1 MPPKTDTQ
9 KVDYRK
15 FFYAFGVE
23 LSVGSQLQGDCPLC
37 EHEAH
42 FFVNPHTGQYDC
54 KLCGEQGN
62 AWTFLDKYHE
72 HILKQTTD
80 EDYTVLSRE
89 RGIKAATFKHLQL
102 AKVPNQDKW
111 IIPTNNPDGKLTN
124 LYQMLPTESGGY
136 MMMSS
141 PAPCAQLPYRADT
154 ITKNIDTIWICEG
167 QSDTAVWLEVMAS
180 LAPLG
185 SDKHKLKGRPNF
197 ENGLLKTH
205 AVIGAPG
212 CNTFKKH
219 WVKLLKDKHVNI
231 MFDNDEAG
239 RKGVDRIINMIAKSK
254 DKPLSFQRLMWGEN
268 DPDKMDLRD
277 ILSSRNHLK
286 TFYHVRDNLD
296 PVELTEDVEDDSDEE
311 IEQIEAVPC
320 ESFKELLE
328 TYNDELEMT
337 ENIEKTLAC
346 MIATVLSTT
355 TYGGQ
360 LGLRVIGRPG
370 SDKSTLAEAISCAR
384 DYVYPR
390 SKFTGIVS
398 GWASLKKSEQTA
410 AKMNGMC
417 VIVKDADTMLQL
429 PNLRQIESEIR
440 DALGDGVIRGEYRT
454 GLEFEIETMF
464 TMIQCGTKSLRGT
477 DDSCLGSRFL
487 DIVISD
493 DDKSSSEHIVRRSIN
508 SQFSAITKALSKP
521 NSDGGKINARK
532 KGIEALGGP
541 TKGLLQFV
549 KQKLQDGITIK
560 PITKKQETHFM
571 AIAELISYCRA
582 KVERSTQGHILYRPE
597 KELATRLSEQFS
609 RLGIFLA
616 VLFLPANRKVVTLTK
631 QVFEVLRKVMYDTAD
646 SFTFEIL
653 VTLFEFDRKNKTAKG
668 MSKQDLASA
677 IKISSTQ
684 TYAILQDMKELGLVE
699 TRHVSNPHGSGRH
712 SHYFT
717 LTKEVRKL
725 CRLTLQ

>member
-37 EHEAH
+37 EHGAH
-42 FFVNPHTGQYDC
+42 FFVNPHSGQYDC

-62 AWTFLDKYHE
+62 AWTFLGKYHE

-80 EDYTVLSRE
+80 EDYASLSRE
-89 RGIKAATFKHLQL
+89 RGIKPATFKHLQL
-102 AKVPNQDKW
+102 AKVPGQDKW

-154 ITKNIDTIWICEG
+154 ITKDTNTIWICEG
-167 QSDTAVWLEVMAS
+167 QSDTAVWLEVLAS
-180 LAPLG
+180 LAKLG
-185 SDKHKLKGRPNF
+185 NGEFKLKGRPNF
-197 ENGLLKTH
+197 NNDILKTN

-212 CNTFKKH
+212 CQTFKKH
-219 WVKLLKDKHVNI
+219 WLKLLDGKNVVV
-231 MFDNDEAG
+231 MFDNDDAG
-239 RKGVDRIINMIAKSK
+239 RKGVNRIVSMIGKSK
-254 DKPLSFQRLMWGEN
+254 YKPLSFQSLIWHEN

-277 ILSSRNHLK
+277 VLSSRNHLK
-286 TFYHVRDNLD
+286 THLHVALNLERI
-296 PVELTEDVEDDSDEE
+296 ELSEDIDDTNEEE

-320 ESFKELLE
+320 ETFKELIDDH
-328 TYNDELEMT
+328 YDGELEMT
-337 ENIEKTLAC
+337 DNIEKTLAC
-346 MIATVLSTT
+346 MLATVVSTT

-370 SDKSTLAEAISCAR
+370 SAKSTLAEAISCAR

-429 PNLRQIESEIR
+429 PNLRQVESEIR

-493 DDKSSSEHIVRRSIN
+493 SDKSSSEHIVRRSIN
-508 SQFSAITKALSKP
+508 SQFSAISKALAGNNGSEQL
-521 NSDGGKINARK
+521 NNRK

-541 TKGLLQFV
+541 TKGLLQFI
-549 KQKLQDGITIK
+549 KQKIKDGITIK
-560 PITKKQETHFM
+560 PITKKQETQFM

-582 KVERSTQGHILYRPE
+582 KVERSTQGYIIYRPE

-616 VLFLPANRKVVTLTK
+616 ILFLPANRKVVSLTK
-631 QVFEVLRKVMYDTAD
+631 HVFEVLRKVMYDTAD

-653 VTLFEFDRKNKTAKG
+653 VTLFEFDRKNRIAKG
-668 MSKQDLASA
+668 MSKDEISRKIQ
-677 IKISSTQ
+677 ISSTQ

-699 TRHVSNPHGSGRH
+699 TRHVSNPHGAGRKG
-712 SHYFT
+712 HYFI